1 MEYLVGVV
9 LALLVS
15 LSATLVGLD
24 KDRAFYPTVLLV
36 IASYYNLFA
45 VIGGSTQAL
54 IIESLVMALFV
65 AATVLGFKRNLW
77 IVVVALFAHG
87 VFDFFH
93 GHWIANPGVP
103 VWWPMFCLSYD
114 IAAAAY
120 LAWLLLNR
128 KRKLIHQ

>member
-45 VIGGSTQAL
+45 IIGGSTQAL

-87 VFDFFH
+87 VFDLFH

>member
-1 MEYLVGVV
+1 MEFLVGIV
-9 LALLVS
+9 LALFIS

-24 KDRAFYPTVLLV
+24 KDRAFYPTVLVV

-54 IIESLVMALFV
+54 IVESLVMAVFV

-93 GHWIANPGVP
+93 GHVIANPGVP

-114 IAAAAY
+114 VAAAIY
-120 LAWLLLNR
+120 LARLLYR
-128 KRKLIHQ
+128 SGRMKGE